1 LVAGSSQKQL
11 LIKKRLLIHKE
22 MLFMDAKKVKEYL
35 DLGFTH
41 EQVVQ
46 MLTKNPADQE
56 PAVAMTLAT
65 GTEAVKGFKKHQAS
79 GAPCR
84 LCEHPLGS
92 TECCGLP
99 APKAVFLALEK
110 AGVPRGPKR
119 VAALKAAKKQQ
130 REDGHSGPVYSRKAI
145 EAALAAANAE

>member
-1 LVAGSSQKQL
+1 L
-11 LIKKRLLIHKE
+11 LNHKE
-22 MLFMDAKKVKEYL
+22 ILFMDITKAKEL
-35 DLGFTH
+35 LALGFTH

-46 MLTKNPADQE
+46 MLAEKPATQAL
-56 PAVAMTLAT
+56 PVAQVSAPET
-65 GTEAVKGFKKHQAS
+65 VKGFKKHQAS

-99 APKAVFLALEK
+99 APKTVFLALEK

-145 EAALAAANAE
+145 EAALAAAKA